1 MFRPPALLVAIA
13 GLLLLTAPAVPA
25 DIVGLPRISDGD
37 TVQIGGTKVRLNG
50 IDAPEAEQFC
60 LNEKGKSWGCG
71 QAARAALDKRAGR
84 KTWTCKPLEQD
95 QYGRTVASCTV
106 GGEDINRWMVRAGWA
121 LAFVRYTRVYEVE
134 ERPAK
139 IAKAGLWSGA
149 FVAPWDWRAKKQD
162 AAVLGAVH
170 PLPGNKVVLVGPNP
184 TEGAPSA
191 SCTIKGNRKRDGEC
205 IFHVQGGRWY
215 AKVNMH
221 GAGKEWFCSTAQAEA
236 AGCRAA
242 KQ

>member
-1 MFRPPALLVAIA
+1 
-13 GLLLLTAPAVPA
+13 
-25 DIVGLPRISDGD
+25 
-37 TVQIGGTKVRLNG
+37 
-50 IDAPEAEQFC
+50 
-60 LNEKGKSWGCG
+60 
-71 QAARAALDKRAGR
+71 
-84 KTWTCKPLEQD
+84 
-95 QYGRTVASCTV
+95 
-106 GGEDINRWMVRAGWA
+106 MVRSGWA
-121 LAFVRYTRVYEVE
+121 LAFVHYTRVYEGE

-139 IAKAGLWSGA
+139 VAKAGLWAGA

-170 PLPGNKVVLVGPNP
+170 PQPGSKAVLVGQNP
-184 TEGAPSA
+184 IEGAPNA

-215 AKVNMH
+215 AKLKMH
-221 GAGKEWFCSTAQAEA
+221 GPGKEWFCTAVQAEA

>member
-1 MFRPPALLVAIA
+1 MSLHQALLSSMV
-13 GLLLLTAPAVPA
+13 GLLLLSAPALAA
-25 DIVGLPRISDGD
+25 DLIGVPRISDGD
-37 TVQIGGTKVRLNG
+37 TVEIGGTKIRLNG

-60 LNEKGKSWGCG
+60 LNDKGKSWGCG
-71 QAARAALDKRAGR
+71 QASRAALDKRAGR

-95 QYGRTVASCTV
+95 QYGRTIATCTV
-106 GGEDINRWMVRAGWA
+106 GGEDINRWMIQSGWA
-121 LAFVRYTRVYEVE
+121 LAFVRYTRVYEAE

-139 IAKAGLWSGA
+139 EAKAGLWSGA

-162 AAVLGAVH
+162 AVVLGAITA
-170 PLPGNKVVLVGPNP
+170 PSSSKAVLVGPDP
-184 TEGAPSA
+184 TEGAPNA
-191 SCTIKGNRKRDGEC
+191 GCTIKGNRKKDGEC

-221 GAGKEWFCSTAQAEA
+221 GTGKEWFCTAAQAEA

>member
-1 MFRPPALLVAIA
+1 ME
-13 GLLLLTAPAVPA
+13 LLLLSAPASAA
-25 DIVGLPRISDGD
+25 DIVGTPRISDGD
-37 TVQIGGTKVRLNG
+37 TVEIAGTKIRLNG

-60 LNEKGKSWGCG
+60 LNDKGKSWGCG

-84 KTWTCKPLEQD
+84 KTLTCKPLEQD
-95 QYGRTVASCTV
+95 QYGRTVASCSV
-106 GGEDINRWMVRAGWA
+106 GGDDISRWMVRAGWA

-139 IAKAGLWSGA
+139 IARAGLWSGA
-149 FVAPWDWRAKKQD
+149 FVAPWEWRAKKQD
-162 AAVLGAVH
+162 ATVLGAVT
-170 PLPGNKVVLVGPNP
+170 PQPGSKAILVGPDP
-184 TEGAPSA
+184 TEGAPKA
-191 SCTIKGNRKRDGEC
+191 SCTIKGNRKRDGQC
-205 IFHVQGGRWY
+205 IYHVQGGRWY